1 MLETICET
9 MVEAYRRNWI
19 TSRDG
24 NVSIRHHDRD
34 HFYIT
39 PSGVRKQT
47 LQPDQFKRIGITTG
61 INSGVGQG
69 IYWHLW
75 RELEYTDISSSLKP
89 SGEIPLH
96 FGLQK
101 EMGKHKNDV
110 RVVMHFH
117 PTYCV
122 AAMHAGIDL
131 SSMVKD
137 FPELSRYTKVAP
149 NVGDVPPISQELAD
163 QCFEKLELDSQGN
176 IQYDIVGIK
185 GHGVVAIDTSPWRA
199 FEHIERLEHICQIV
213 LASRQIQQSKSV
225 DSIACVDASRSS
237 SKIKAEDFGVPPE
250 FAERAEN
257 YAQWSIAKAKEF
269 YVKLASTGIDP
280 RPATDPE
287 KYLPGARAAAEAVAK
302 GIAACIRE
310 SKLT

>member
-1 MLETICET
+1 MLETICDIMT
-9 MVEAYRRNWI
+9 DAYKRNWI

-47 LQPDQFKRIGITTG
+47 LQPDQFKKIKIV
-61 INSGVGQG
+61 SS
-69 IYWHLW
+69 LMW
-75 RELEYTDISSSLKP
+75 REEFYSDISANLKP

-101 EMGKHKNDV
+101 NMGQHSNDV
-110 RVVMHFH
+110 RVVVHVH

-131 SSMVKD
+131 STVTD
-137 FPELSRYTKVAP
+137 AFPELSRYTKVAP

-163 QCFEKLELDSQGN
+163 RCHENLKLDDYGN
-176 IQYDIVGIK
+176 IAYDIVGIK

-199 FEHIERLEHICQIV
+199 YEHIERLEHICKIV
-213 LASRQIQQSKSV
+213 LASGKHQ
-225 DSIACVDASRSS
+225 
-237 SKIKAEDFGVPPE
+237 
-250 FAERAEN
+250 
-257 YAQWSIAKAKEF
+257 
-269 YVKLASTGIDP
+269 
-280 RPATDPE
+280 
-287 KYLPGARAAAEAVAK
+287 
-302 GIAACIRE
+302 
-310 SKLT
+310 

>member
-9 MVEAYRRNWI
+9 LVDAYNRNWI

-47 LQPDQFKRIGITTG
+47 MQPDQFKKIKIVDSS
-61 INSGVGQG
+61 I
-69 IYWHLW
+69 W
-75 RELEYTDISSSLKP
+75 EEMDYTDISARLKP

-101 EMGKHKNDV
+101 AMGQHKDDV
-110 RVVMHFH
+110 RVVVHLH

-122 AAMHAGIDL
+122 AAMHAGIEL
-131 SSMVKD
+131 GAIARQ
-137 FPELSRYTKVAP
+137 FPELSRYTKVAF

-163 QCFEKLELDSQGN
+163 QCHHHLELDKDGN
-176 IQYDIVGIK
+176 ISYDIVGIK

-199 FEHIERLEHICQIV
+199 FEHIERLEHICKIV
-213 LASRQIQQSKSV
+213 LAS
-225 DSIACVDASRSS
+225 
-237 SKIKAEDFGVPPE
+237 G
-250 FAERAEN
+250 
-257 YAQWSIAKAKEF
+257 
-269 YVKLASTGIDP
+269 
-280 RPATDPE
+280 
-287 KYLPGARAAAEAVAK
+287 KY
-302 GIAACIRE
+302 
-310 SKLT
+310 

>member
-1 MLETICET
+1 MLETICDT
-9 MVEAYRRNWI
+9 LVEAYRRNWI

-47 LQPDQFKRIGITTG
+47 MQPDQFKKMGIMYQP
-61 INSGVGQG
+61 IERWNWMEMP
-69 IYWHLW
+69 YN
-75 RELEYTDISSSLKP
+75 DISANLKP

-101 EMGKHKNDV
+101 KMGQHSNDV
-110 RVVMHFH
+110 RVVVHLH

-122 AAMHAGIDL
+122 AAMHRGIEL
-131 SSMVKD
+131 SSLADD

-149 NVGDVPPISQELAD
+149 NVGDVAPISQELAD
-163 QCFEKLELDSQGN
+163 ECHKNLQLDKDGN
-176 IQYDIVGIK
+176 IAYDIVGIK

-213 LASRQIQQSKSV
+213 LAS
-225 DSIACVDASRSS
+225 
-237 SKIKAEDFGVPPE
+237 G
-250 FAERAEN
+250 
-257 YAQWSIAKAKEF
+257 
-269 YVKLASTGIDP
+269 
-280 RPATDPE
+280 
-287 KYLPGARAAAEAVAK
+287 KY
-302 GIAACIRE
+302 
-310 SKLT
+310 